1 MGGRSMIRGVRG
13 ATTVQVDTDIEIMTA
28 VERLLREMI
37 ELNSIEA
44 EKVASIFISMTEDL
58 RSAFPAKAL
67 RKIDGWTYVPVV
79 CMQEIPIVN
88 SLPLCIRIMLHLNT
102 DKEQT
107 QIQHVYQEGATV
119 LRPDLFTESQ

>member
-1 MGGRSMIRGVRG
+1 MIRGVRG

>member
-1 MGGRSMIRGVRG
+1 MIRGVRG
-13 ATTVQVDTDIEIMTA
+13 ATTVQVDTDLEILTA

-37 ELNSIEA
+37 ELNSIEP

-102 DKEQT
+102 DKEQA
-107 QIQHVYQEGATV
+107 QIHHVYQEGATV
-119 LRPDLFTESQ
+119 LRPDLFTESP

>member
-1 MGGRSMIRGVRG
+1 MIRGVRG
-13 ATTVQVDTDIEIMTA
+13 ATTVQVDTDIEIITA

-58 RSAFPAKAL
+58 KSAFPAKAL
-67 RKIDGWTYVPVV
+67 RKINGWTYVPVV
-79 CMQEIPIVN
+79 CMQEIPIIG

-107 QIQHVYQEGATV
+107 QIQHVYQEGAIV
-119 LRPDLFTESQ
+119 LRPDLAQRES

>member
-1 MGGRSMIRGVRG
+1 MIRGVRG
-13 ATTVQVDTDIEIMTA
+13 ATTVQVDTDIEILTA

-58 RSAFPAKAL
+58 RAAFPAKAL

-88 SLPLCIRIMLHLNT
+88 SLPFCIRIMLHLNT
-102 DKEQT
+102 DKDQT

-119 LRPDLFTESQ
+119 LRPDLFIESQ

>member
-1 MGGRSMIRGVRG
+1 MIRGVRG
-13 ATTVQVDTDIEIMTA
+13 ATTVQVDTDLEIMTA

>member
-13 ATTVQVDTDIEIMTA
+13 ATTVQVDTDIEIMKA

>member
-13 ATTVQVDTDIEIMTA
+13 ATTVQVDTDLEILTA

-37 ELNSIEA
+37 ELNSIEP

-102 DKEQT
+102 DKEQA
-107 QIQHVYQEGATV
+107 QIHHVYQEGATV
-119 LRPDLFTESQ
+119 LRPDLFTESP

>member
-1 MGGRSMIRGVRG
+1 MIRGVRG
-13 ATTVQVDTDIEIMTA
+13 ATTVQVDTDIEIITA

-58 RSAFPAKAL
+58 KSAFPAKAL
-67 RKIDGWTYVPVV
+67 RKINGWTYVPVV
-79 CMQEIPIVN
+79 CMQEIPIIE

-107 QIQHVYQEGATV
+107 QIQHVYQEGAIV
-119 LRPDLFTESQ
+119 LRPDLAQRESQ

>member
-1 MGGRSMIRGVRG
+1 MIRGVRG

-119 LRPDLFTESQ
+119 LRPDLFTESR

>member
-1 MGGRSMIRGVRG
+1 MIRGVRG

-44 EKVASIFISMTEDL
+44 ENVASIFISMTEDL

-88 SLPLCIRIMLHLNT
+88 SLPLCIRVMLHLNT
-102 DKEQT
+102 NKKQT
-107 QIQHVYQEGATV
+107 QIQHVYQEGAIA

>member
-1 MGGRSMIRGVRG
+1 MIRGVRG

-44 EKVASIFISMTEDL
+44 EDVASIFISMTEDL

-88 SLPLCIRIMLHLNT
+88 SLPLCIRVMLHLNT
-102 DKEQT
+102 NKEQT
-107 QIQHVYQEGATV
+107 QIQHVYQEGAIV

>member
-37 ELNSIEA
+37 ELNSIEP

-102 DKEQT
+102 DKEQA
-107 QIQHVYQEGATV
+107 QIHHVYQEGATV
-119 LRPDLFTESQ
+119 LRPDLFTESP